1 MQNNAGIVKKNQ
13 DLSLKQSSVF
23 FTPAQKLNCQ
33 ICVNKSEKNT
43 PKTPNCCGSSGAQN
57 KEE

>member
-23 FTPAQKLNCQ
+23 LLLPKNKTVKYAQIK
-33 ICVNKSEKNT
+33 VKKY
-43 PKTPNCCGSSGAQN
+43 AQN
-57 KEE
+57 SKLLRIVRSTK

>member
-23 FTPAQKLNCQ
+23 LLLPKIKLSN
-33 ICVNKSEKNT
+33 VRK
-43 PKTPNCCGSSGAQN
+43 
-57 KEE
+57 